1 MNNFALEEKCP
12 LSTFKSAFSN
22 FAFYV
27 INIVIVIGIAIGIAI
42 GIGIGI
48 GNGKQ
53 FAAHALK
60 IYITQGRMRNL

>member
-27 INIVIVIGIAIGIAI
+27 INIVIVIGIATGIAI
-42 GIGIGI
+42 GIGIG
-48 GNGKQ
+48 KQ
-53 FAAHALK
+53 FAAYALK
-60 IYITQGRMRNL
+60 IYITLGRMRNL